1 MMTGEDVCYRQA
13 EWGREIRVP
22 CPNNHSNTST
32 CSIVSEE
39 KKPVCRTEGP
49 VFAISRVKGGRGAL
63 QVAGGMEL
71 SGPPG

>member
-1 MMTGEDVCYRQA
+1 MMTGENVCYRQA

-22 CPNNHSNTST
+22 CPNNHSNIST
-32 CSIVSEE
+32 CCIVSEE

-71 SGPPG
+71 SGPPA